1 MTPRATLTLGEG
13 RDFGRERVAWLI
25 ALRWQAMGA
34 GLFAAAVATGIVPGV
49 STWMVAATSLLGLSY
64 NAFLW
69 RQHRDGKPARGLTS
83 PFTQALADM
92 MLLTLFL
99 WASGGLDSPFS
110 AFYLFHVVL
119 VAILS
124 DRRQVAIAV
133 GATALC
139 AGWLA
144 FTAWVPALRIGHWDP
159 IRPFDMLS
167 QLVAVGLTLTG
178 AAYLVGHAMRDIR
191 EREQELEA
199 ARDEAALEYRL
210 LSNTL
215 DELEAGL
222 EVVDGDGVVLWR
234 NRRAELI
241 AERTDAAASE
251 GESVSPAPG
260 TPGSLA
266 ASSLAPGNGNHR
278 FAVRVANVERV
289 YEALTFPIDELD
301 HAPRVMNLYLDRTQE
316 TLAEAQLLLAERLAS
331 LGRVAQGVAHELN
344 TPLATIST
352 LATDMR
358 HVIALLREARPEH
371 ESETQDLDE
380 SAALIRDETRRLG
393 KITQALLAG
402 GDLVRAETHD
412 SIPLLAAA
420 ERARAIVTA
429 GRGPEGRVEID
440 ESVQIHA
447 VADGD
452 RLVQVLVNLLQ
463 NALDASRESK
473 GIVHVSAT
481 GSGESVEIQVTDE
494 GEGLDE
500 SMLERLF
507 EPFATT
513 KPPGEGTG
521 LGLYMS
527 YMIVHRMGGTLS
539 LENREE
545 GGALARVRLKRSET

>member
-1 MTPRATLTLGEG
+1 
-13 RDFGRERVAWLI
+13 
-25 ALRWQAMGA
+25 MGA
-34 GLFAAAVATGIVPGV
+34 AFVASLIVKQIVPGV
-49 STWMVAATSLLGLSY
+49 SAVMVGVTSLLGLCY

-69 RQHRDGKPARGLTS
+69 RRHQAGKPARGLTA
-83 PFTQALADM
+83 PFTQALADIL
-92 MLLTLFL
+92 LLTSFL

-124 DRRQVAIAV
+124 DRGRVTIAV
-133 GATALC
+133 GVTALC

-144 FTAWVPALRIGHWDP
+144 FTAWVPALQVGEWNP
-159 IRPFDMLS
+159 VAPFDSVSRL
-167 QLVAVGLTLTG
+167 LAFGLTLTG

-191 EREQELEA
+191 DREHELED
-199 ARDEAALEYRL
+199 ARDQAALEYRL

-222 EVVDGDGVVLWR
+222 EVVDGDGQVLWR

-241 AERTDAAASE
+241 AERNNGGAEAESAS
-251 GESVSPAPG
+251 PHPR
-260 TPGSLA
+260 
-266 ASSLAPGNGNHR
+266 ASGAHR
-278 FAVRVANVERV
+278 FAVRVSNDERV
-289 YEALTFPIDELD
+289 YEALTFPIDEDEL
-301 HAPRVMNLYLDRTQE
+301 APRVMNLYLDRTQE

-358 HVIALLREARPEH
+358 HVIEVLRSAMPEH
-371 ESETQDLDE
+371 TSETQDLDE

-402 GDLVRAETHD
+402 GDLVRAETLD

-429 GRGPEGRVEID
+429 GRGPDGRVEID

-463 NALDASRESK
+463 NALDASRESG
-473 GIVHVSAT
+473 GIVRVSAI
-481 GSGESVEIQVTDE
+481 GSDEGVEIQVTDE

-500 SMLERLF
+500 SMIERLF

-527 YMIVHRMGGTLS
+527 YMIVQRMGGTLS
-539 LENREE
+539 LENREQ
-545 GGALARVRLKRSET
+545 GGVLARVQLRRSEA

>member
-1 MTPRATLTLGEG
+1 MTRRSTLTLGEG
-13 RDFGRERVAWLI
+13 TRDFGRERVAWLI

-34 GLFAAAVATGIVPGV
+34 ALFAAVVAKNIVPGV
-49 STWMVAATSLLGLSY
+49 SAVMVAATSIAGLCY

-69 RQHRDGKPARGLTS
+69 RHHRAGKPARGLTA
-83 PFTQALADM
+83 PFTQALADIT
-92 MLLTLFL
+92 LLTSFL

-124 DRRQVAIAV
+124 DRRRVVIAV
-133 GATALC
+133 GITALY

-144 FTAWVPALRIGHWDP
+144 FTAWVPALQLGQWNP
-159 IRPFDMLS
+159 IEPFDVLTR
-167 QLVAVGLTLTG
+167 LVAFGLTLTG
-178 AAYLVGHAMRDIR
+178 SAYLVGHSMRDIR
-191 EREQELEA
+191 GREQELEA
-199 ARDEAALEYRL
+199 ARDEASLEYRL

-222 EVVDGDGVVLWR
+222 EVVDGDGQVLWR

-241 AERTDAAASE
+241 AERSDRAAVDESQLHPRAS
-251 GESVSPAPG
+251 G
-260 TPGSLA
+260 T
-266 ASSLAPGNGNHR
+266 HR
-278 FAVRVANVERV
+278 FAVRVSNDERV
-289 YEALTFPIDELD
+289 YEALTFPIDEDD

-358 HVIALLREARPEH
+358 HVVSALRAAMPEH
-371 ESETQDLDE
+371 ASETQDLDE

-429 GRGPEGRVEID
+429 GRGPDSRVEID

-452 RLVQVLVNLLQ
+452 KLVQVLVNLLQ
-463 NALDASRESK
+463 NALDASRK
-473 GIVHVSAT
+473 TGGIVRVSAIGSDT
-481 GSGESVEIQVTDE
+481 GVEIQVSDE
-494 GEGLDE
+494 GEGLDD
-500 SMLERLF
+500 SMVDRLF

-539 LENREE
+539 LENRDE
-545 GGALARVRLKRSET
+545 GGALARVQLRGIIGAS

>member
-1 MTPRATLTLGEG
+1 MTPTGTLTLGKRS
-13 RDFGRERVAWLI
+13 RDFRRERVAWLI
-25 ALRWQAMGA
+25 ALRWQAMV
-34 GLFAAAVATGIVPGV
+34 AALVAAFLATQVVPGV
-49 STWMVAATSLLGLSY
+49 NAEMVVATSLAGLCY

-69 RQHRDGKPARGLTS
+69 RNHQGGKPARGLRA
-83 PFTQALADM
+83 PFTQALADIT
-92 MLLTLFL
+92 LLTFFL
-99 WASGGLDSPFS
+99 WAAGGLDSPFS

-124 DRRQVAIAV
+124 DRRRVVIAV
-133 GATALC
+133 GITALF

-144 FTAWVPALRIGHWDP
+144 FTAWVPAL
-159 IRPFDMLS
+159 
-167 QLVAVGLTLTG
+167 QLGQWNPNEPYGLASRLLAFGLTLTG

-191 EREQELEA
+191 GREHELKA
-199 ARDEAALEYRL
+199 ARDAAALEYRL

-222 EVVDGDGVVLWR
+222 EVVDGDGQVLWR

-241 AERTDAAASE
+241 AERDNHAAETPSTSLSPRAS
-251 GESVSPAPG
+251 G
-260 TPGSLA
+260 T
-266 ASSLAPGNGNHR
+266 HR
-278 FAVRVANVERV
+278 FAVRVSEDERV
-289 YEALTFPIDELD
+289 YEALTFPIDEDD

-316 TLAEAQLLLAERLAS
+316 TFAEAQLLLAERLAS

-358 HVIALLREARPEH
+358 HVIGELRTAMPEH
-371 ESETQDLDE
+371 TTETQDLDE

-393 KITQALLAG
+393 KITHALLAG

-429 GRGPEGRVEID
+429 GRGPNGRVEID

-463 NALDASRESK
+463 NALDASRDSG
-473 GIVHVSAT
+473 GIVRVSAI
-481 GSGESVEIQVTDE
+481 GSEDGVEIQVTDE

-500 SMLERLF
+500 SMVERLF

-527 YMIVHRMGGTLS
+527 YMIVHQMGGALS
-539 LENREE
+539 LENREQ
-545 GGALARVRLKRSET
+545 GGALARVQLRR

>member
-1 MTPRATLTLGEG
+1 MWVTNRATLTLGKNA

-34 GLFAAAVATGIVPGV
+34 ALVAAAVSTFIVPGISAWV
-49 STWMVAATSLLGLSY
+49 VAGTGIFGLSY

-69 RQHRDGKPARGLTS
+69 RNHRSGKPARGLTA
-83 PFTQALADM
+83 PFIQALADIA
-92 MLLTLFL
+92 LLTMFL

-119 VAILS
+119 VAILG
-124 DRRQVAIAV
+124 DRRRVVVAV
-133 GATALC
+133 GVTTLC

-144 FTAWVPALRIGHWDP
+144 FTAWVPALQLGQWNP
-159 IRPFDMLS
+159 VEPFGLITR
-167 QLVAVGLTLTG
+167 LLAFGLTLTG
-178 AAYLVGHAMRDIR
+178 AAYLVGHAMKDIR
-191 EREQELEA
+191 DREHELEA

-222 EVVDGDGVVLWR
+222 EVVDGDGQVLWR

-241 AERTDAAASE
+241 GERPAIE
-251 GESVSPAPG
+251 GETTSLSPRSS
-260 TPGSLA
+260 GS
-266 ASSLAPGNGNHR
+266 HR
-278 FAVRVANVERV
+278 FAVKVSDVERV
-289 YEALTFPIDELD
+289 YETLTFPIDEDDL
-301 HAPRVMNLYLDRTQE
+301 APRVMNLYLDRTQE
-316 TLAEAQLLLAERLAS
+316 TMAEAQLLLAERLAS

-358 HVIALLREARPEH
+358 HVIALLRKATPEH
-371 ESETQDLDE
+371 ASETQDLDE

-412 SIPLLAAA
+412 SIPLLAAV

-429 GRGPEGRVEID
+429 GQGPDGRVEID
-440 ESVQIHA
+440 ESVHTHA

-463 NALDASRESK
+463 NALDASRDSR
-473 GIVHVSAT
+473 GMVRVSAHDT
-481 GSGESVEIQVTDE
+481 DAGVEIRVADE
-494 GEGLDE
+494 GDGLDE
-500 SMLERLF
+500 TMVGRLF

-527 YMIVHRMGGTLS
+527 YMIMQQMGGSLA

-545 GGALARVRLKRSET
+545 GGALARVQLRRSEGS

>member
-1 MTPRATLTLGEG
+1 MTPRGTLTLGKRT
-13 RDFGRERVAWLI
+13 RDFRRERVAWLI
-25 ALRWQAMGA
+25 ALRWQAMV
-34 GLFAAAVATGIVPGV
+34 AALVAAFLATQVVPGV
-49 STWMVAATSLLGLSY
+49 NAEMVVATSLSGLCY

-69 RQHRDGKPARGLTS
+69 HNHRKRKPVRGLTA
-83 PFTQALADM
+83 PFIQALADIT
-92 MLLTLFL
+92 LLTFFL

-124 DRRQVAIAV
+124 DRRRVVIAV
-133 GATALC
+133 GITALF

-144 FTAWVPALRIGHWDP
+144 LTKWMPALQLGQWDP
-159 IRPFDMLS
+159 VEPVGVISRLLAF
-167 QLVAVGLTLTG
+167 GLTLAG

-191 EREQELEA
+191 EREHELEA
-199 ARDEAALEYRL
+199 ARDAAALEYRL

-222 EVVDGDGVVLWR
+222 EVVDGDGQVLWR

-241 AERTDAAASE
+241 AERENHTP
-251 GESVSPAPG
+251 ESQS
-260 TPGSLA
+260 
-266 ASSLAPGNGNHR
+266 SSLSPRASGTHR
-278 FAVRVANVERV
+278 FAVRVSNDERV
-289 YEALTFPIDELD
+289 YEALTFPIDEDD

-316 TLAEAQLLLAERLAS
+316 TFAEAQLLLAERLAS

-358 HVIALLREARPEH
+358 HVIEELRTATPEH
-371 ESETQDLDE
+371 ASETQDLDE

-429 GRGPEGRVEID
+429 GRGPDGRVEID

-463 NALDASRESK
+463 NALDASRESG
-473 GIVHVSAT
+473 GIVRVSAM
-481 GSGESVEIQVTDE
+481 GSDEGVEIQVTDE

-500 SMLERLF
+500 SMVERLF

-527 YMIVHRMGGTLS
+527 YMIVHQMGGTLS
-539 LENREE
+539 LENREH
-545 GGALARVRLKRSET
+545 GGALARVQLRR